1 MTDEPYQKRY
11 LYRRI
16 VRAKLFI
23 DEHFAE
29 PIDLDAIA
37 DEAHFSKFHFIRLF
51 RTIYAKTPHHYLT
64 QVRIDKAK
72 LLLREHTSVTQVCF
86 LVGFD
91 SVTTFTGLFKK
102 LVGSTPSAFQQQHQ
116 QRQTAMA
123 AWPLQFI
130 PNCYAETHGWDKK

>member
-1 MTDEPYQKRY
+1 MTEEPYQKMY

-23 DEHFAE
+23 DAHFAE

-37 DEAHFSKFHFIRLF
+37 EEAHFSKFHFIRLF

-72 LLLREHTSVTQVCF
+72 LLLQENASVTQVCF

-102 LVGSTPSAFQQQHQ
+102 LVGFTPSAFQERH
-116 QRQTAMA
+116 
-123 AWPLQFI
+123 
-130 PNCYAETHGWDKK
+130 